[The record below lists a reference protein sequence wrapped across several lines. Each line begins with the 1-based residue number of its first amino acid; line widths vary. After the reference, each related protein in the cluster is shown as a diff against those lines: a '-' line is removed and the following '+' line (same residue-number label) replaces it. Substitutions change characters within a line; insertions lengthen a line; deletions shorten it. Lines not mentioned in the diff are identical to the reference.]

1 MSWVAVAGGAASLI
15 GGLIGSDASKEAAA
29 QQAAAANRALDV
41 SSNEFNTITGQES
54 PFLQSGYG
62 SLGQLNYLLGI
73 GAPGTAGKPGTGG
86 LSGAN
91 GTPGAFMGTAP
102 TAASSTGGNYGSLLD
117 PFNLSDWQ
125 QLSPAYNF
133 QKQQGTQ
140 GVLNGAAAGSGAL
153 SGSAQKDLI
162 DYNQGLANTSFN
174 NAFNQYQ
181 TQQGNIFSRL
191 SGIANLGQ
199 SAASNTAQS
208 GVALSGQAAQS
219 ATNVGTAQAGGTIGS
234 ANAITGGLSSA
245 APWLAYG
252 GGGSNSPYAGGS
264 YNSVMNGSGTY
275 GAPNSYGSGYT
286 LSDYGAEP

>member
-15 GGLIGSDASKEAAA
+15 GGLIGSDASQEAAA
-29 QQAAAANRALDV
+29 QQAAAANRALDI

-62 SLGQLNYLLGI
+62 ALGQLNYLLGI
-73 GAPGTAGKPGTGG
+73 GAPGTAGRPGTGG

-102 TAASSTGGNYGSLLD
+102 TAASSTAGNYGSLLK
-117 PFNLSDWQ
+117 PFDLSDWQ

-133 QKQQGTQ
+133 QKQQGQ
-140 GVLNGAAAGSGAL
+140 QSVLNGAAAGQGAMSGAAL
-153 SGSAQKDLI
+153 KDLT
-162 DYNQGLANTSFN
+162 DYNQAEANTSFN

-208 GVALSGQAAQS
+208 GVALAGQAAQS
-219 ATNVGTAQAGGTIGS
+219 ATNIGSAQAAGTIGS
-234 ANAITGGLSSA
+234 ASALAGGLNGA
-245 APWLAYG
+245 TPWLAYG
-252 GGGSNSPYAGGS
+252 GGGRPSSTGGGGGGTNYGSLANAGG
-264 YNSVMNGSGTY
+264 Y
-275 GAPNSYGSGYT
+275 
-286 LSDYGAEP
+286 DYIDMGNY

>member
-1 MSWVAVAGGAASLI
+1 MSWVGVAVGGASLI

-29 QQAAAANRALDV
+29 EQAAAANRALDI

-62 SLGQLNYLLGI
+62 SLGELNYLLGI
-73 GAPGTAGKPGTGG
+73 GAPGTAGRPGTGG

-102 TAASSTGGNYGSLLD
+102 TAASSTAGNYGSLLT

-133 QKQQGTQ
+133 QKQQGQ
-140 GVLNGAAAGSGAL
+140 QSVLNGVAAGQGAMSGAAL
-153 SGSAQKDLI
+153 KDLT
-162 DYNQGLANTSFN
+162 DYNQAEANTSFN

-208 GVALSGQAAQS
+208 GVALAGQAAQS
-219 ATNVGTAQAGGTIGS
+219 ATNIGTAQAAGTIGS
-234 ANAITGGLSSA
+234 ANAISGGLSSA

-252 GGGSNSPYAGGS
+252 GGRGGPSTGGGGTDYAGMATSGGYA
-264 YNSVMNGSGTY
+264 YNDPGNY
-275 GAPNSYGSGYT
+275 
-286 LSDYGAEP
+286 